1 MEDYEFKLATLVIA
15 REVIIQ
21 AKNFGWT
28 PYEVICEVVGC
39 YNNSSNYSTWI
50 EAEHVIYESLLKNN
64 LCKQPL
70 LDFIK

>member
-21 AKNFGWT
+21 AKNLGWT

-39 YNNSSNYSTWI
+39 YNNCSSYTSWL
-50 EAEHVIYESLLKNN
+50 EAEHIIYENLLENH
-64 LCKQPL
+64 LCTPPL